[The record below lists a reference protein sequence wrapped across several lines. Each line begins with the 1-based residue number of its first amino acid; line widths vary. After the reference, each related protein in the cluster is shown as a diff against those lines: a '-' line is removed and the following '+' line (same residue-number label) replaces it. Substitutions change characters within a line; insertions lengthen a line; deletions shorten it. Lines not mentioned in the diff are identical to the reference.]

1 MFWYKIFSILLLIS
15 HGRVFSGALSS
26 ILDFFEFEEFQYTR
40 RSSLLDSAV
49 NRWTRYSSFSSKIDF
64 HRVTEFYWKYSTL
77 KHERIM
83 SNIEF
88 KVTRKSSTRL
98 AIFKSFPDS
107 VLDST
112 RFDFCRGGVPI
123 GKLAHGCNSCNQRV
137 DIKLVDVESLRHVV
151 TSKCD
156 LLLTSF
162 INLQDSESMV

>member
-1 MFWYKIFSILLLIS
+1 MLGCLRKQPWASFFGST
-15 HGRVFSGALSS
+15 V
-26 ILDFFEFEEFQYTR
+26 LDTRFFEFEEFQYTR
-40 RSSLLDSAV
+40 RSSLLDSTV

-64 HRVTEFYWKYSTL
+64 HRVTEFYSKYSTL
-77 KHERIM
+77 KHARIT

-123 GKLAHGCNSCNQRV
+123 GKLAHGCPKVINSDQ
-137 DIKLVDVESLRHVV
+137 V
-151 TSKCD
+151 TSFRF
-156 LLLTSF
+156 LLFPLAAT
-162 INLQDSESMV
+162 ILD

>member
-1 MFWYKIFSILLLIS
+1 MPNILLASS

-40 RSSLLDSAV
+40 RSSLLDSTV

-64 HRVTEFYWKYSTL
+64 HRVTEFYSKYSTL
-77 KHERIM
+77 KHARIT

-107 VLDST
+107 VLDLT
-112 RFDFCRGGVPI
+112 RFDFCRGGAPI
-123 GKLAHGCNSCNQRV
+123 GELAHGCPGA
-137 DIKLVDVESLRHVV
+137 
-151 TSKCD
+151 T
-156 LLLTSF
+156 F
-162 INLQDSESMV
+162 F

>member
-1 MFWYKIFSILLLIS
+1 MSDLPNS

-40 RSSLLDSAV
+40 RSSLLDSTV
-49 NRWTRYSSFSSKIDF
+49 YRWTRYSSFSSKIDF
-64 HRVTEFYWKYSTL
+64 HRVTEFYSKYSTL
-77 KHERIM
+77 KHARIT
-83 SNIEF
+83 SNIQF

-123 GKLAHGCNSCNQRV
+123 GKLAHGCFWLSLFHPKTNSWSTFWKKW
-137 DIKLVDVESLRHVV
+137 IKREAHCFWKMLRY
-151 TSKCD
+151 
-156 LLLTSF
+156 
-162 INLQDSESMV
+162 